1 MLSTT
6 QKDIYLMNPITRRSI
21 VIGGRVYKKLVK
33 DGYLDP
39 NTNQFINQQ
48 PQSQPQEK
56 VQSVIE
62 DINEEDEEE
71 PEPEPE
77 ALEKLIADLNNE
89 GNEEEI
95 SKLIAEASKNVMSKY
110 KDKLSHIDDDED
122 LYNEV
127 RALINT
133 ELKVILKI

>member
-1 MLSTT
+1 MMSAT
-6 QKDIYLMNPITRRSI
+6 QQDIYIMNPITRRSI

-48 PQSQPQEK
+48 PQPEQK
-56 VQSVIE
+56 VQSVSE
-62 DINEEDEEE
+62 DINEEYEDEEVE
-71 PEPEPE
+71 PEPDP
-77 ALEKLIADLNNE
+77 LEKLVANLNE
-89 GNEEEI
+89 DDGDEI

-110 KDKLSHIDDDED
+110 KDKLANIDNDED